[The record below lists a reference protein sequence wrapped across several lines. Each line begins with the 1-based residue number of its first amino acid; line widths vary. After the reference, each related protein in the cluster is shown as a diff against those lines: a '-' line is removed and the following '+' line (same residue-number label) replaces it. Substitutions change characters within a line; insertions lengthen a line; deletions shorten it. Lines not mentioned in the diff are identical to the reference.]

1 MLLWMSQLPL
11 QHNSDMTALTL
22 NCNVLYCVIAIQ
34 QYENPCSFL
43 SLCQNIWVL
52 IDSFCAIHCSST
64 SYLVCVCI
72 FSKVK
77 SYKSM
82 CVCVHS
88 IVRLIAGLISA
99 LVLQG
104 AEGQI
109 CSFSVIKKRKLIL
122 HGLPLRGAAHCL
134 NSWLL
139 IASHTAACVYVF
151 VCVWVSKSKLVCECL

>member
-1 MLLWMSQLPL
+1 MSQLPL

-82 CVCVHS
+82 CVCVCAQYCQTNCWAHICTCTTGS
-88 IVRLIAGLISA
+88 RGTNLF
-99 LVLQG
+99 LQCHKEKK
-104 AEGQI
+104 AYSPRPASEGC
-109 CSFSVIKKRKLIL
+109 CSLFKQLASYSLS
-122 HGLPLRGAAHCL
+122 HC
-134 NSWLL
+134 SM
-139 IASHTAACVYVF
+139 C
-151 VCVWVSKSKLVCECL
+151 VCVCVCVSKQIQISV